1 MAGIQTS
8 IQIVDRVSAPMM
20 SVISTL
26 ESTINAFE
34 DLGRSMDDSFDTSSI
49 NNARASLEAAAQQ
62 VNHIA
67 DNQENVTKEVHNS
80 TNAMDGFIRKIGA
93 AVAAYASIQTVRKV
107 MDMSD
112 ELVST
117 NARLDVMNQSF
128 EKVNKSAMNTQ
139 DTLNLIYASAQNAR
153 SELGAMADVVAR
165 FGNNAGDAFSGT
177 QEVVD
182 FANLVQKQMTIA
194 GASTDEA
201 SNAILQL
208 SQALGSGVLRGDELN
223 SIFEQAPN
231 LIQSIADYLDVPIGK
246 IREMAKDGELTADV
260 VKAAIFASADDI
272 NAKFEQMP
280 MTWGQVWTAM
290 GNTAVMQMQPVLDKV
305 NEIANNQQFQTMI
318 QNLMSGLAQV
328 AVLILNIM
336 ELAGGVASFI
346 ADNWSVIEPIL
357 WGIVTALGAYVAAL
371 TIYNAIQ
378 GISAVVT
385 GVKAAAEMM
394 ASGATFMATAAQ
406 YGFNAA
412 LLACPLTWIILLI
425 IAAVAAIIAFA
436 SYIASTGGVATTTF
450 GVICGWINVVIQF
463 IVNLGMVFANIAMA
477 IWNGA
482 KACASNI
489 VTAFQNSIANVQTFF
504 YNLLSTALS
513 VIAKI
518 ANALSQLPFVE
529 FDASGISAAADSY
542 AAKAQ
547 AAQASKGSYQDV
559 GAAASKGM
567 NTYNAF
573 SKGWAS
579 DAYSNGAK
587 FGDGVSN
594 KVSSMFNGG
603 KGTSG
608 IDTSNMFS
616 GGGYNAGAIPSS
628 GLGSPSQLGKAAN
641 DTAGSTAK
649 TAKALDT
656 TTEELKY
663 LRDIA
668 ERDVINRFTTAN
680 ITIKQNNNNNVSS
693 SADLD
698 GLMNGMV
705 EGIQEAIAKTT
716 EGVHF

>member
-346 ADNWSVIEPIL
+346 ADNWSTIEPIL
-357 WGIVTALGAYVAAL
+357 WGIVTALGAYIAAL

-616 GGGYNAGAIPSS
+616 GGGYQSSIPSS

>member
-49 NNARASLEAAAQQ
+49 NNARASLAAAAEQ
-62 VNHIA
+62 VNHIGEE
-67 DNQENVTKEVHNS
+67 QEQVTREVHNS
-80 TNAMDGFIRKIGA
+80 SNAMDGFIRKIGA
-93 AVAAYASIQTVRKV
+93 AVAAYASIQTVKKV

-128 EKVNKSAMNTQ
+128 EKADKSAMGTQ
-139 DTLNLIYASAQNAR
+139 ETLNLIYASAQNAR

-246 IREMAKDGELTADV
+246 IREMAKEGELSADV

-272 NAKFEQMP
+272 NAKFDQMP
-280 MTWGQVWTAM
+280 MTWGQLWTAM

-305 NEIANNQQFQTMI
+305 NQIANNEQFQVMI
-318 QNLMSGLAQV
+318 QNLLSGLATV
-328 AVLILNIM
+328 AVYILNIM
-336 ELAGGVASFI
+336 ELASGVASFI
-346 ADNWSVIEPIL
+346 ADNWAVIEPIL
-357 WGIVTALGAYVAAL
+357 WGIVTALGAYIAAL

-378 GISAVVT
+378 AISAVVT
-385 GVKAAAEMM
+385 GIKGAAEMM
-394 ASGATFMATAAQ
+394 ATGATFMATAAQ

-412 LLACPLTWIILLI
+412 LLACPLTWIVLLI
-425 IAAVAAIIAFA
+425 IAAVAAVIAFA
-436 SYIASTGGVATTTF
+436 SYIAHTGGVAQTTF

-482 KACASNI
+482 KAVAHNMA
-489 VTAFQNSIANVQTFF
+489 TAFQNSIANIQTFF
-504 YNLLSTALS
+504 YNLLSTAMS

-518 ANALSQLPFVE
+518 AAALSKLPFVE
-529 FDASGISAAADSY
+529 FDASGLQATADSY

-547 AAQASKGSYQDV
+547 AAQDSKGSYEDV

-567 NTYNAF
+567 QTYNAF
-573 SKGWAS
+573 NKGWAS
-579 DAYSNGAK
+579 DAYANGAK

-594 KVSSMFNGG
+594 KVSNMFSG
-603 KGTSG
+603 KGSTG

-628 GLGSPSQLGKAAN
+628 GLGSPGQLGKAAG

-649 TAKALDT
+649 AAKALDT

-680 ITIKQNNNNNVSS
+680 ITINQSNNNSVSS
-693 SADLD
+693 GTDLD

-705 EGIQEAIAKTT
+705 EGLQEAIVKTT

>member
-280 MTWGQVWTAM
+280 MTWSQVWTAM

-406 YGFNAA
+406 YGFNSA

-518 ANALSQLPFVE
+518 AAALSKLPFVE
-529 FDASGISAAADSY
+529 FDASGIQAAADGY

-616 GGGYNAGAIPSS
+616 GGGYQSSIPSS

>member
-336 ELAGGVASFI
+336 ELAGGAASFI
-346 ADNWSVIEPIL
+346 ADNWGVIEPIL
-357 WGIVTALGAYVAAL
+357 MGIVTALGLYIAAL

-412 LLACPLTWIILLI
+412 LLAYPLTWIILLI

-616 GGGYNAGAIPSS
+616 GGGYQSSIPSS

>member
-1 MAGIQTS
+1 
-8 IQIVDRVSAPMM
+8 
-20 SVISTL
+20 
-26 ESTINAFE
+26 
-34 DLGRSMDDSFDTSSI
+34 
-49 NNARASLEAAAQQ
+49 
-62 VNHIA
+62 
-67 DNQENVTKEVHNS
+67 
-80 TNAMDGFIRKIGA
+80 
-93 AVAAYASIQTVRKV
+93 
-107 MDMSD
+107 
-112 ELVST
+112 
-117 NARLDVMNQSF
+117 
-128 EKVNKSAMNTQ
+128 
-139 DTLNLIYASAQNAR
+139 
-153 SELGAMADVVAR
+153 
-165 FGNNAGDAFSGT
+165 
-177 QEVVD
+177 
-182 FANLVQKQMTIA
+182 MTIA

-518 ANALSQLPFVE
+518 AAALSKLPFVE
-529 FDASGISAAADSY
+529 FDASGIQAAADGY

-616 GGGYNAGAIPSS
+616 GGGYQSSIPSS

>member
-34 DLGRSMDDSFDTSSI
+34 DLGRSMDDSFDTTSI

-62 VNHIA
+62 VNHLG
-67 DNQENVTKEVHNS
+67 DNQEEFTQEVHRS
-80 TNAMDGFIRKIGA
+80 SNAMEGLIGKIGA
-93 AVAAYASIQTVRKV
+93 AVAAYASIQTVKKV

-128 EKVNKSAMNTQ
+128 QKVDKSAMGTQ
-139 DTLNLIYASAQNAR
+139 ETLNLIYASAQNAR

-305 NEIANNQQFQTMI
+305 NEIANNQQFQVMI

-378 GISAVVT
+378 GISAIVT

-518 ANALSQLPFVE
+518 AAALSKLPFVE

-567 NTYNAF
+567 QTYDAF

-594 KVSSMFNGG
+594 KVSSMFSG

-616 GGGYNAGAIPSS
+616 GGGYQSSIPSS
-628 GLGSPSQLGKAAN
+628 GLGSPSQLGGAAK
-641 DTAGSTAK
+641 DTAGSAAK
-649 TAKALDT
+649 AAKALDT
-656 TTEELKY
+656 TTEDLKY

-680 ITIKQNNNNNVSS
+680 ITIKQNNNNNVASD
-693 SADLD
+693 ADLD

>member
-153 SELGAMADVVAR
+153 SELGSMADVVAR

-280 MTWGQVWTAM
+280 MTWSQVWTAM

-518 ANALSQLPFVE
+518 AAALSKLPFVE
-529 FDASGISAAADSY
+529 FDASGIQAAADGY

-616 GGGYNAGAIPSS
+616 GGGYQSSIPSS